1 MNRFHLR
8 SENLMHIFRFTY
20 RMALH
25 LEPRELYLNVLA
37 RRWTARTVVQTI
49 IRHEFPQAELPE
61 MRARAWTVEQ
71 VLAQFGISE
80 LTCTY
85 LSEDCPS
92 WNGFNT
98 ENGIVGTGPSSPR
111 LLPP

>member
-1 MNRFHLR
+1 M
-8 SENLMHIFRFTY
+8 T
-20 RMALH
+20 LH
-25 LEPRELYLNVLA
+25 LEPRELCLDVLE

-80 LTCTY
+80 LTCIY
-85 LSEDCPS
+85 RSEVCPS
-92 WNGFNT
+92 WNGSNT
-98 ENGIVGTGPSSPR
+98 ENGIVVTGPVTRRSS
-111 LLPP
+111 